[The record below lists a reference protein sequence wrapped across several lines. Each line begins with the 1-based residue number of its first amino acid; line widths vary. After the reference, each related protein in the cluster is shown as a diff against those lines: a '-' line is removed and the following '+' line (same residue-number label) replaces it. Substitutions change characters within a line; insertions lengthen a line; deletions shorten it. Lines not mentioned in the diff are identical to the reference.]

1 MEDNKTLH
9 AVKVGN
15 NTKEYTITEKRMK
28 RICENDKDEKIR
40 QKKHD
45 KRQGQEEE

>member
-28 RICENDKDEKIR
+28 ICENDKDEKIR